1 MSSLAESITKKV
13 VDLIEPVLQ
22 DMDIEIVDVEYLR
35 ERGRWVLRLF
45 IDKEVGVSLD
55 DCVAVNREIGDL
67 IDVKDIVPN
76 QYVLE
81 VSSPGVNRPLKKVKD
96 FFLAVGKKVKVRTY
110 EPIGDQRNFIGIL
123 EEFKG
128 NSLYLLIDGK
138 EISISLKEIKR
149 ANLVYEF

>member
-138 EISISLKEIKR
+138 EISISLKEIKS